1 MADFERARAAVQR
14 ARDWWN
20 SLSEDEQAQWR
31 ERGFSSWDA
40 FWMDLRCR
48 QGRARAGD
56 ICPNGNGNG
65 STTGNNDIGSS
76 NGNGRA
82 LPKFVTMGPGP
93 RPLVKTPRIPDFG
106 PPSSTVRPSPN
117 GNGNGNGNGAQA
129 WYQNPLVW
137 VAGAGALFLVARRR
151 S

>member
-1 MADFERARAAVQR
+1 MADMERARAAVQR

-20 SLSEDEQAQWR
+20 SLSADEQAQWR

-40 FWMDLRCR
+40 YWMERRCR

-65 STTGNNDIGSS
+65 STNGNNDIGAS

-82 LPKFVTMGPGP
+82 APKFVTMGGP
-93 RPLVKTPRIPDFG
+93 RPLVKTARVPDLG
-106 PPSSTVRPSPN
+106 PPPAVIPGTSPSAN
-117 GNGNGNGNGAQA
+117 GNGNGQA
-129 WYQNPLVW
+129 WFQNPLVW
-137 VAGAGALFLVARRR
+137 ALGAGALFLATRRR
-151 S
+151 A